1 MPRLHPDLWLYR
13 VTQLTPG
20 QLRRWGARV
29 LVLDVDNTLATHNNP
44 VPDGDV
50 LKWLERMKVEGFRLV
65 ILSNNTPRRVRPF
78 AAALGLEYT
87 ADAWKPLKKGF
98 REIARMT
105 GALPGEMVMVGD
117 QIFTD
122 VWGGNRFGARTV
134 LVEAMEPESH
144 WGFRL
149 KRVLEQAV
157 LRDYKRKRRNG
168 A

>member
-1 MPRLHPDLWLYR
+1 MPRLHPDLWLHR
-13 VTQLTPG
+13 VTRLTPG
-20 QLRRWGARV
+20 QLQSWGTKV
-29 LVLDVDNTLATHNNP
+29 LILDVDNTLTTHNNP

-50 LKWLERMKVEGFRLV
+50 LEWLERMKELGLRLV
-65 ILSNNTPRRVRPF
+65 ILSNNNARRVGPF
-78 AAALGLEYT
+78 AEALGLEYT

-98 REIARMT
+98 REITRMT
-105 GALPGEMVMVGD
+105 GVAPEEMAMVGD

-157 LRDYKRKRRNG
+157 LRNYKGERGSG